1 MFLQAQVVPW
11 KLWAAVAGLLA
22 IDVILLLV
30 WTLVDP
36 LSREVSIALLL
47 PPAIL
52 PYIMATNL
60 FGSICSIIITLI
72 PQNQHLQVRNF
83 PKLTEAEMPNP
94 EADIEIVPQLEHCKS
109 RHHNVWLGE

>member
-1 MFLQAQVVPW
+1 MVPW

-36 LSREVSIALLL
+36 LSREVGT
-47 PPAIL
+47 AIL
-52 PYIMATNL
+52 QPSPHRFLDLDPHKFSVHLTN
-60 FGSICSIIITLI
+60 SKIH
-72 PQNQHLQVRNF
+72 QNEYSQVRNF

-109 RHHNVWLGE
+109 RHHNVWLGECTSIL